1 MGGCNSARLR
11 QLLKV
16 IANRTGDSQIME
28 PFIMRSF
35 ESQYKL
41 GYPESTNS

>member
-1 MGGCNSARLR
+1 MGGRNSDKLR

-16 IANRTGDSQIME
+16 IANRTGDSQITE
-28 PFIMRSF
+28 RLIMKSF

-41 GYPESTNS
+41 GYLESTNS